1 MLVDVEE
8 EQGYGVVDFELATVE
23 GLREQPVDPLSE
35 CVLQFV
41 GVWQYFAVDE
51 QAVVELPLH

>member
-8 EQGYGVVDFELATVE
+8 EQGYGVVDFELATME
-23 GLREQPVDPLSE
+23 GLREQPVGPLGE
-35 CVLQFV
+35 RVLQLV

-51 QAVVELPLH
+51 ETVVQLSLH